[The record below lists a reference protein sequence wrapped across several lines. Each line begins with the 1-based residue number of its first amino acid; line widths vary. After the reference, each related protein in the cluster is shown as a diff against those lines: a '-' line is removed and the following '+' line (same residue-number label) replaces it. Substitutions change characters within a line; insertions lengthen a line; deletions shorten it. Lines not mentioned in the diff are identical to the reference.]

1 MHKCNYFYLNSQIIR
16 RFSAE
21 KSPPLKIYTLIIN
34 KLRFGVS
41 KDPYCMS
48 DRIYITIGVFRSHIT
63 IITSRYCGDIPVI
76 ASGAAA
82 EQKSRELRSIDIRVF
97 SGFVI
102 GGEPFRVRTR
112 RRSFPRELP
121 AEVRIPAS
129 RGATARGCR
138 LRPSAPGF
146 FHRGITLLHTEKVLL
161 LAVFC
166 YGTKTKRSCI
176 SLICRIIRFILR
188 NLAQQKRPF
197 EKDLVSGKRDSDPRP
212 QPWQG
217 CALPTELFPQS
228 IPAPRKPLF
237 PAFRDCKYKMKKIIL
252 QNFPTNFIT

>member
-1 MHKCNYFYLNSQIIR
+1 M
-16 RFSAE
+16 
-21 KSPPLKIYTLIIN
+21 YTLIIN

-82 EQKSRELRSIDIRVF
+82 EQKSRGPRSIDIRVF

-146 FHRGITLLHTEKVLL
+146 FHREIVFRHTEKVLL

-166 YGTKTKRSCI
+166 YGTKTKRSCMW
-176 SLICRIIRFILR
+176 LTYRIVCFVLR
-188 NLAQQKRPF
+188 NLAQQKRSS

-217 CALPTELFPQS
+217 CAL
-228 IPAPRKPLF
+228 KP
-237 PAFRDCKYKMKKIIL
+237 PKRCAFRGNQLSYFLLRRFSRMCFTMFFALVKRMVKHL
-252 QNFPTNFIT
+252 RLSTGL